1 MRKDIHVRNS
11 SERSRPPEGL
21 VSIRTIL
28 TAQCFSDMDFQ
39 STVKQFMGRVRAATA
54 TRRLVNAR
62 ANHSSTQRSISDH

>member
-1 MRKDIHVRNS
+1 M
-11 SERSRPPEGL
+11 
-21 VSIRTIL
+21 L

-54 TRRLVNAR
+54 TRRLMNAC